1 MLKYFKC
8 CPMII
13 NNIAKIASED
23 KELDKNKG

>member
-1 MLKYFKC
+1 MFFTYIAV
-8 CPMII
+8 MII